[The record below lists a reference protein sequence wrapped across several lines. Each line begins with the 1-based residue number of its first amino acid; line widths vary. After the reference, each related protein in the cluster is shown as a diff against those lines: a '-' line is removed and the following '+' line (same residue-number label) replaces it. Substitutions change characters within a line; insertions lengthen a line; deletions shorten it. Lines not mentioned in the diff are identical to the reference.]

1 MNDAITP
8 FTLAVPQADLE
19 DLNRRID
26 QTRWPDAETVDDWTQ
41 GAPLAK
47 VKALVDHWRHR
58 YDWRRCEAMLNNW
71 SQYKTTIDGL
81 DIHFLHVR
89 SKHENALP
97 LIITHGWPGSVIEFM
112 KIIGP
117 LTDPTAHGG
126 RPEDAFHVVAPSLPG
141 HGFSDKPTA
150 TGWDVPRIAN
160 AWIVLMRRLGYTRW
174 VAQGGDWGSL
184 VATAIGVMKPDDCA
198 AIHVNMPLVFPE
210 PDQLQDMDAFEQA
223 AVASLAHWEEKGS
236 GYFKQQST
244 RPQTLGYGLADSPV
258 GQAAWIYE
266 KMWAWTD
273 NQGSPEDALTLDE
286 MLDNIM
292 LYWLPGNATS
302 SARLYWESVANVAP
316 TKLANVASTRL
327 ELPVGVSI
335 YPRETN
341 RPSRRWVDRWMPN
354 LIHYNILD
362 RGGHFAAWEQ
372 PALHAKEIRDCFA
385 KVRRP
390 RQTNLPDRDLAE
402 P

>member
-1 MNDAITP
+1 MTPSPPSPSPSRRRTSRPSTAASTRPAGRTRRQSTTGPRAPRSPRSRRWSITGV
-8 FTLAVPQADLE
+8 TA
-19 DLNRRID
+19 
-26 QTRWPDAETVDDWTQ
+26 TT
-41 GAPLAK
+41 GAA
-47 VKALVDHWRHR
+47 AR
-58 YDWRRCEAMLNNW
+58 AMLNNW

-81 DIHFLHVR
+81 DIHFMHVR

-97 LIITHGWPGSVIEFM
+97 LIITHCWPGSVIEFM

-126 RPEDAFHVVAPSLPG
+126 RPRDAFHVSAPSPPG

-184 VATAIGVMKPDDCA
+184 VAPAIGVMKPDDCA

-236 GYFKQQST
+236 GYFTQQST

-273 NQGSPEDALTLDE
+273 NQGNPEDALTLDE

-292 LYWLPGNATS
+292 LYWLPGTVTS
-302 SARLYWESVANVAP
+302 SR
-316 TKLANVASTRL
+316 
-327 ELPVGVSI
+327 
-335 YPRETN
+335 
-341 RPSRRWVDRWMPN
+341 
-354 LIHYNILD
+354 
-362 RGGHFAAWEQ
+362 
-372 PALHAKEIRDCFA
+372 
-385 KVRRP
+385 
-390 RQTNLPDRDLAE
+390 
-402 P
+402 

>member
-1 MNDAITP
+1 MKKNDQLPSPLQHAEGSLHIRCSRSRRIPLGHRHLHTYFLVRTSNMSWTSILMEQRIRRMNDAITP

-97 LIITHGWPGSVIEFM
+97 LIITHGWPGSVVEFM

-117 LTDPTAHGG
+117 LTDPTPHGG

-174 VAQGGDWGSL
+174 V
-184 VATAIGVMKPDDCA
+184 
-198 AIHVNMPLVFPE
+198 
-210 PDQLQDMDAFEQA
+210 
-223 AVASLAHWEEKGS
+223 
-236 GYFKQQST
+236 
-244 RPQTLGYGLADSPV
+244 
-258 GQAAWIYE
+258 
-266 KMWAWTD
+266 
-273 NQGSPEDALTLDE
+273 
-286 MLDNIM
+286 
-292 LYWLPGNATS
+292 
-302 SARLYWESVANVAP
+302 
-316 TKLANVASTRL
+316 
-327 ELPVGVSI
+327 
-335 YPRETN
+335 
-341 RPSRRWVDRWMPN
+341 
-354 LIHYNILD
+354 
-362 RGGHFAAWEQ
+362 
-372 PALHAKEIRDCFA
+372 
-385 KVRRP
+385 
-390 RQTNLPDRDLAE
+390 
-402 P
+402 